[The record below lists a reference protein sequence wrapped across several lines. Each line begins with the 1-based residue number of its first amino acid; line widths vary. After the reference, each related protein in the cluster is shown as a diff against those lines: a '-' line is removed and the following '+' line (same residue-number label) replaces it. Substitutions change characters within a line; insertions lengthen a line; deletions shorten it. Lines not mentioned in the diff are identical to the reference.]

1 MTARRLILAAMAL
14 LLAAAGW
21 SSTAGTAYAG
31 GPTSV
36 LLVDPSAGRAA
47 ALYHSSPDYQR
58 LVDAINAYSSD
69 LGSADRPA
77 SVSEST
83 NDAYRLTW
91 LIHDMTIWRI
101 DRIYRTA
108 DDGLWLQTVA
118 DESGGDPF
126 AQPGRWHRVV
136 NQEALTSVLA
146 SSGLTDETAPQ
157 TKPSSDAEP
166 STAAATSVA
175 PGPGA
180 GSIATAA
187 GIAGL
192 AGVLLGA
199 AGAWGFRRARAGRE
213 RVSLSG

>member
-1 MTARRLILAAMAL
+1 MTARRLILAAIAL
-14 LLAAAGW
+14 LLAAVGW
-21 SSTAGTAYAG
+21 SSTVGTAYAG

-69 LGSADRPA
+69 LGSVDRPA
-77 SVSEST
+77 SVAENTS
-83 NDAYRLTW
+83 DAYRLTW
-91 LIHDMTIWRI
+91 LIHDMTIWRL

-136 NQEALTSVLA
+136 NPEAVTAVLTSA
-146 SSGLTDETAPQ
+146 GLTEQPVPQAP
-157 TKPSSDAEP
+157 
-166 STAAATSVA
+166 AADDSAGPTATSTVPA
-175 PGPGA
+175 GTGA
-180 GSIATAA
+180 GPIAL
-187 GIAGL
+187 AGL
-192 AGVLLGA
+192 GGVLLGA
-199 AGAWGFRRARAGRE
+199 AGAWSLRRVRAGRD
-213 RVSLSG
+213 RVLLSG

>member
-1 MTARRLILAAMAL
+1 MTARRLILTALAL
-14 LLAAAGW
+14 LLAAVGW

-47 ALYHSSPDYQR
+47 ALYHSNADYQR

-77 SVSEST
+77 SVSENT
-83 NDAYRLTW
+83 NDVYRLTW

-126 AQPGRWHRVV
+126 AQTGRWHRVV
-136 NQEALTSVLA
+136 DPGALNAVLTNA
-146 SSGLTDETAPQ
+146 GLTDGAVAAETSAEDD
-157 TKPSSDAEP
+157 SSTTMAS
-166 STAAATSVA
+166 STVPAGT
-175 PGPGA
+175 GA
-180 GSIATAA
+180 GPIALA
-187 GIAGL
+187 GMAGL
-192 AGVLLGA
+192 VLGA
-199 AGAWGFRRARAGRE
+199 AGALLFRRARAGRD

>member
-1 MTARRLILAAMAL
+1 MTARRLILTALAL
-14 LLAAAGW
+14 LLAAVGW
-21 SSTAGTAYAG
+21 SSTVGTAYAG

-69 LGSADRPA
+69 LGSVDRPA
-77 SVSEST
+77 SVSENT

-91 LIHDMTIWRI
+91 LIHDVTIWRI
-101 DRIYRTA
+101 DRIYATA

-118 DESGGDPF
+118 DEGGGDPF
-126 AQPGRWHRVV
+126 ARPGRWHRVK
-136 NQEALTSVLA
+136 NPEALTAVLTSTGVRGKA
-146 SSGLTDETAPQ
+146 APQ
-157 TKPSSDAEP
+157 TAPSSDAEP

-192 AGVLLGA
+192 LGILLGA
-199 AGAWGFRRARAGRE
+199 AGAWAFRRARAGRD